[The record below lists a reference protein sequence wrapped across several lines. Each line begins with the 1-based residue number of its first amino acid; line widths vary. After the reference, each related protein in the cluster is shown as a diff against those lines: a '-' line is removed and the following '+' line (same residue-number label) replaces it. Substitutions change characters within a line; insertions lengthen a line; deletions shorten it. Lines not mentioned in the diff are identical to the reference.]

1 MTDFI
6 TALDQLRVWC
16 SQILVMQF
24 ASWVTM
30 IPIAIF
36 SVNEIVKIFKRIR

>member
-1 MTDFI
+1 MTDLI
-6 TALDQLRVWC
+6 TCLDQIRAWC
-16 SQILVMQF
+16 SQILVLQF

-36 SVNEIVKIFKRIR
+36 SVNEIVKILKRIR